1 MVFQFVYSNVYPEI
15 YSFAEKRGIDLRNNF
30 HLKLK
35 KWKDKK
41 KYSQKSI
48 DGYFWN
54 SEWSPLFPGAV
65 QKKLVTVEGLERE
78 KMADEQKQKEIGEKK
93 PKKKNWG
100 EKLQQK
106 IRNWRKLKKRKKK
119 TRTKKNCRRGSKS

>member
-1 MVFQFVYSNVYPEI
+1 M
-15 YSFAEKRGIDLRNNF
+15 
-30 HLKLK
+30 K

-93 PKKKNWG
+93 PKKKELRWEIAAKNK
-100 EKLQQK
+100 E
-106 IRNWRKLKKRKKK
+106 LKKIKKAEKENEDEKELSSRLKELNENFAKMKERTHKNNNDKKK
-119 TRTKKNCRRGSKS
+119 KEKGLLVN